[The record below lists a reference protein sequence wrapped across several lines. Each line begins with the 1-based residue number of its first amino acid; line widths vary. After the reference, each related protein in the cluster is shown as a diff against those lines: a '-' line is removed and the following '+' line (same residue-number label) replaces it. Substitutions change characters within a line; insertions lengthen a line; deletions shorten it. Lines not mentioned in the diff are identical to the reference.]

1 MLDQVLT
8 MIMSTLVTGCFF
20 PSNDII
26 IKPMCLTN
34 LWISCGVYMKI
45 ASLSGTTRALF
56 GSQFSLWKRRDQDQL
71 LRASSRAWL
80 FLDRTK
86 DSR

>member
-1 MLDQVLT
+1 
-8 MIMSTLVTGCFF
+8 
-20 PSNDII
+20 
-26 IKPMCLTN
+26 MCLTN

-56 GSQFSLWKRRDQDQL
+56 GFQFSVWKRLDQDQL
-71 LRASSRAWL
+71 LRTSSRAWL
-80 FLDRTK
+80 FLDSTK